1 MSALVV
7 TLPFLPAE
15 PLRKRAPAFDEHG
28 MALSDFMVLFPGLVR
43 KPQHYIQSTIEHIQ
57 KVFAD
62 HGQAVV
68 FAELNLKLSLL
79 WISVK
84 PIPGIRFQITEALR
98 AAIPEARIV
107 SHI

>member
-1 MSALVV
+1 MPPLVV
-7 TLPFLPAE
+7 TSPLLPAE

-28 MALSDFMVLFPGLVR
+28 KALSDFMVLFPGLVG
-43 KPQHYIQSTIEHIQ
+43 KPQHYIQATIEHIQ
-57 KVFAD
+57 KVFAQYA
-62 HGQAVV
+62 QAVV

-84 PIPGIRFQITEALR
+84 PIPGIRFQIAEALR
-98 AAIPEARIV
+98 AVIPEARIV

>member
-1 MSALVV
+1 V
-7 TLPFLPAE
+7 
-15 PLRKRAPAFDEHG
+15 
-28 MALSDFMVLFPGLVR
+28 
-43 KPQHYIQSTIEHIQ
+43 
-57 KVFAD
+57 
-62 HGQAVV
+62 VV

-79 WISVK
+79 WVSVK

>member
-7 TLPFLPAE
+7 TSPFLPAE

-28 MALSDFMVLFPGLVR
+28 KALSDFIVLFPGLAK
-43 KPQHYIQSTIEHIQ
+43 KPQHYIQSAIEHIQ

-62 HGQAVV
+62 HGHAVM

-84 PIPGIRFQITEALR
+84 PIPGIRFQIAEALR
-98 AAIPEARIV
+98 AVIPEARLV

>member
-7 TLPFLPAE
+7 TSPFLPVE

-28 MALSDFMVLFPGLVR
+28 KVLCDFMVLFPGLAR
-43 KPQHYIQSTIEHIQ
+43 KPKHYIQFTIEHIQ
-57 KVFAD
+57 KVFAEY
-62 HGQAVV
+62 GQAVV

-84 PIPGIRFQITEALR
+84 PIPGIRFQIAAALR